1 MTDHAPQA
9 LPGWDE
15 AARPHGAGY
24 PDATPVEV
32 ARGDHLRQV
41 HDMYRRGLAQVG
53 DVLDQVKSG
62 QLSVGEARGAVHA
75 LGVRVTFEQLGTF
88 CGQLCQSV
96 ETHHGIE
103 DAHLYPALRASDP
116 ALDPVLDRLDL
127 EHRVIH
133 DVLERFDRVLVA
145 MTYGGAGSGGA
156 AGAEGLPDVHAHFEH
171 LRGLLESHFVYE
183 EDQIGTAL
191 GVHRVMI

>member
-1 MTDHAPQA
+1 MSHAPDQ
-9 LPGWDE
+9 LPTWDE
-15 AARPHGAGY
+15 AARPTGAGF
-24 PDATPVEV
+24 PEATPAEV
-32 ARGDHLRQV
+32 SRGDHLRQI
-41 HDMYRRGLAQVG
+41 HDMYRRGLAQVA

-75 LGVRVTFEQLGTF
+75 LGVRVTFEQLGSF

-96 ETHHGIE
+96 TAHHSIE
-103 DAHLYPALRASDP
+103 DAHLYPALRAADP

-145 MTYGGAGSGGA
+145 MAHGDAGPGSA

-171 LRGLLESHFVYE
+171 LRGLLESHFRYE
-183 EDQIGTAL
+183 EEQIGTAL
-191 GVHRVMI
+191 GVHRVMV

>member
-1 MTDHAPQA
+1 MSHAPDQ
-9 LPGWDE
+9 LPTWDE
-15 AARPHGAGY
+15 AARPMGTGF
-24 PDATPVEV
+24 PGATPAEIS
-32 ARGDHLRQV
+32 RGDHLRQV
-41 HDMYRRGLAQVG
+41 HDMYRRGLAQVA
-53 DVLDQVKSG
+53 DVLGQVRTGK
-62 QLSVGEARGAVHA
+62 LSVGEARGAVNA
-75 LGVRVTFEQLGTF
+75 LGVRVTFEQLGSF

-96 ETHHGIE
+96 EAHHSIE
-103 DAHLYPALRASDP
+103 DAHLYPALRAADP

-145 MTYGGAGSGGA
+145 MAHGDTGPGSA

-171 LRGLLESHFVYE
+171 LRGLLESHFRYE

-191 GVHRVMI
+191 GVHRVMV

>member
-1 MTDHAPQA
+1 M
-9 LPGWDE
+9 
-15 AARPHGAGY
+15 
-24 PDATPVEV
+24 

-53 DVLDQVKSG
+53 DVLEQVRSG
-62 QLSVGEARGAVHA
+62 QLSVGEARGAVNA
-75 LGVRVTFEQLGTF
+75 LGVRVTFEQLGSF

-96 ETHHGIE
+96 ETHHSIE
-103 DAHLYPALRASDP
+103 DAHLYPALRAADP

-145 MTYGGAGSGGA
+145 MAHGDAGPGSA
-156 AGAEGLPDVHAHFEH
+156 AEG
-171 LRGLLESHFVYE
+171 R
-183 EDQIGTAL
+183 TACPTCTPTSSTCAACWSRTSATRRTRSVRRWASTASWSDPGASPTPPYGEPRTPSRRP
-191 GVHRVMI
+191 GVFLCV

>member
-1 MTDHAPQA
+1 MSHAPDQ
-9 LPGWDE
+9 LPTWDE
-15 AARPHGAGY
+15 AARPMGAGF
-24 PDATPVEV
+24 PEATPAEIS
-32 ARGDHLRQV
+32 RGDHLRQV
-41 HDMYRRGLAQVG
+41 HDMYRRGLAQVA

-75 LGVRVTFEQLGTF
+75 LGVRVTFEQLGSF

-96 ETHHGIE
+96 TAHHSIE
-103 DAHLYPALRASDP
+103 DAHLYPALRAADP
-116 ALDPVLDRLDL
+116 GLDPVLDRLDL

-145 MTYGGAGSGGA
+145 MARGDAGPGSA

-171 LRGLLESHFVYE
+171 LRGLLESHFRYE
-183 EDQIGTAL
+183 ENQIGTAL
-191 GVHRVMI
+191 GVHRVMV